1 METKAEL
8 IFIPSPGL
16 GHVASAVEFA
26 KLVLATNERLCI
38 SLLIMKHPAD
48 FGVQPY
54 LQSLPSLSRLRFV
67 DVSIDPKLV
76 VELLSNKDRFL
87 YDFIDGHKQKVTEF
101 VANNITSNNS
111 SSSQFGSTRLAGFV
125 LDMFCISMIDVANE
139 FCVPSYIFFT
149 SAAAFLALSFHFEAL
164 RSTSKFDYS
173 ESDEELSILGFK
185 NPYPAKVLPKPAKA
199 ITPSSSLYYDGIRR
213 FRETKGIVINTFA
226 ELEPFALQSLSD
238 AKIAPPLYPIH
249 AVFNSHDNDKK
260 QETESIVEWLDD
272 QPNSSVVF
280 LCFGTMGSFEPEQ
293 VKEIAIALERSGH
306 QFLWSLR
313 RPPPKGKIEM
323 PSNYDN
329 SEEVL
334 PEGFL
339 ERTKGIGKVVGW
351 APQVTVLS
359 HRAVGVFVSH
369 CGWNSTME
377 SVCCGVPIAAWPLYA
392 EQQMNAFLLVKELG
406 LAVEIRMDYVKDFEG
421 KNPVDIV
428 GAEEIECAIQKLMGN
443 GEENEVRKRVK
454 EMQEKS
460 RKAMEEG
467 GSSYTSLRLLI
478 DDFISTIS

>member
-8 IFIPSPGL
+8 VFIPSPGL
-16 GHVASAVEFA
+16 GHVTSAVEIA
-26 KLVLATNERLCI
+26 KLILDTDERI
-38 SLLIMKHPAD
+38 GIYLLIMKHPAD

-54 LQSLPSLSRLRFV
+54 LQSLPSHSRLNFV
-67 DVSIDPKLV
+67 DISIDPTTAA
-76 VELLSNKDRFL
+76 ELLSNKDKFL
-87 YDFIDGHKQKVTEF
+87 YDFIDGHKSKVSEF
-101 VANNITSNNS
+101 VRNNIT
-111 SSSQFGSTRLAGFV
+111 STRLAGFV

-139 FCVPSYIFFT
+139 FSVPSYIFFT
-149 SAAAFLALSFHFEAL
+149 SSTAFLALSLHFEAL
-164 RSTSKFDYS
+164 RNTSKYDYS

-185 NPYPAKVLPKPAKA
+185 YPYPAKILPRPAKSV
-199 ITPSSSLYYDGIRR
+199 TPSSILYFDGIRR
-213 FRETKGIVINTFA
+213 FKETKGIIINTFA

-238 AKIAPPLYPIH
+238 AKISPPIYPIRP
-249 AVFNSHDNDKK
+249 VINSDDGNKK
-260 QETESIVEWLDD
+260 QETKSIIKWLDE
-272 QPNSSVVF
+272 QENSSVVF
-280 LCFGTMGSFEPEQ
+280 LCFGTLGSFEPEQ

-306 QFLWSLR
+306 RFLLSLR
-313 RPPPKGKIEM
+313 RPPPKGKLEM

-339 ERTKGIGKVVGW
+339 DRTKDIGKVVGW
-351 APQVTVLS
+351 APQMTVLS
-359 HRAVGVFVSH
+359 HPAVGGFVSH
-369 CGWNSTME
+369 CGWNSTLE

-421 KNPVDIV
+421 ENPVDIV
-428 GAEEIECAIQKLMGN
+428 SAAEIEGAIRKLMADS
-443 GEENEVRKRVK
+443 EENEVRKKVK

-460 RKAMEEG
+460 RIAMEEG

-478 DDFISTIS
+478 EDFISNIS